1 MATAYKKVLAALL
14 GSALLLGASSAFA
27 DRSSYVEGP
36 VTDEKTAGDVTA
48 KSWYVEGLVSMIDST
63 KSDFSFEDKVGLSLV
78 VGKNFHKYFAAEII
92 AGSGIVDQ
100 QLGLVLKPNIQISD
114 RVQVY
119 LDLGFIQ
126 TQDQAYGSCSPFPC
140 PRSQSLYGIG
150 ADIDFADSAYC
161 TIGVTR
167 TDGDGVND
175 SGIQLGVGFRF

>member
-1 MATAYKKVLAALL
+1 MATPYKKVLAALL
-14 GSALLLGASSAFA
+14 GSALLLGALSAFA

-36 VTDEKTAGDVTA
+36 VTDEKTAGGVTA
-48 KSWYVEGLVSMIDST
+48 RSWYVEGLVT
-63 KSDFSFEDKVGLSLV
+63 RGTTLGNQGLSLV
-78 VGKNFHKYFAAEII
+78 VGKNFHKNFAAEII
-92 AGSGIVDQ
+92 AGGGIVDQ

-126 TQDQAYGSCSPFPC
+126 TQDQATGDFWLLSSP
-140 PRSQSLYGIG
+140 RAQSLYGID

-167 TDGDGVND
+167 TDGRRNK
-175 SGIQLGVGFRF
+175 

>member
-1 MATAYKKVLAALL
+1 MATAYKQVLAALL
-14 GSALLLGASSAFA
+14 GGALLLGASSAFA
-27 DRSSYVEGP
+27 DKSSYLEGP

-48 KSWYVEGLVSMIDST
+48 RSRYVEGLVT
-63 KSDFSFEDKVGLSLV
+63 HGTTTENQGFSLV

-92 AGSGIVDQ
+92 AGEGIGDYQ
-100 QLGLVLKPNIQISD
+100 FGLVLKPNIQISD

-119 LDLGFIQ
+119 LDLGFIE
-126 TQDQAYGSCSPFPC
+126 TEGIATSGCWLIPC
-140 PRSQSLYGIG
+140 TTTHSLYGIG

-167 TDGDGVND
+167 TAGDRVND